1 MNLISIDFKN
11 EKPLY
16 LQLVEAV
23 KQRISN
29 NIWSLGMMIPSENE
43 LSRDFNVSVGT
54 VKKAL
59 GILVQEGVLFRRQGK
74 GTFVASPDFSKSFSR
89 FFRYGL
95 VEGDSAETPAS
106 KILEMTV
113 IKPNSK
119 TAEVLHLYETD
130 DVIRIKRIR
139 TLQKIPFAVEELYL
153 PYERFKGIEDIS
165 IENKLLYPIYSE
177 KFATPII
184 WADEYLQP
192 DIANLE
198 TAELLG
204 IEQNAPVMCVERI
217 AHTYEDAPVEWRRSM
232 GRGDSFRYHIVV
244 R

>member
-1 MNLISIDFKN
+1 MNPTSIHFKN

-16 LQLVEAV
+16 IQLVEAI

-29 NIWSLGMMIPSENE
+29 NIWSLGMMTPSEND
-43 LSRDFNVSVGT
+43 LSREFNVSVGT

-74 GTFVASPDFSKSFSR
+74 GTFVATPDFTKSLSR

-95 VEGDSAETPAS
+95 TERDPSETPGS
-106 KILEMTV
+106 KILEMVV
-113 IKPNSK
+113 IKPNVK
-119 TAEVLHLYETD
+119 TAKILQMDEGGDVLK
-130 DVIRIKRIR
+130 IKRIR
-139 TLQKIPFAVEELYL
+139 TLQKIPFAVEELFL
-153 PYERFKGIEDIS
+153 PYERFKGIEELS

-192 DIANLE
+192 DVA
-198 TAELLG
+198 TQDAAELLG
-204 IEQNAPVMCVERI
+204 IEQGTPVMCLERV
-217 AHTYEDAPVEWRRSM
+217 AYTYEDIPVEWRCSI
-232 GRGDSFRYHIVV
+232 GRGDRFRYHIVI